1 MKNDLDELLR
11 CVLVSKE
18 KPGDILNRKIIVQIR
33 ERENMR
39 RKKYHKISAAVLA
52 AALVTA
58 SSITVFAAWQ
68 YLSAAD
74 VADELGE
81 SGVAKA
87 YMEQTAGE
95 DKTVGNSEK
104 SQPEGES
111 QSFGGYKATMLGL
124 VSGKELTEKN
134 RISNGEV
141 RDDRTYCTVAIE
153 REDGTSMDEVLG
165 EYFVSPLIGGLNPG
179 LYNAA
184 TLCGNYSEFVENG
197 VLYRLLE
204 CDNIEYFADRKLY
217 LCVTDTA
224 FYNSLCYHY
233 NEADGS
239 ISRNTEY
246 EGLNALFDL
255 KIDAALADPAK
266 AQALIDETDDKL
278 SGNNG
283 DAESGIEVPQQAKEA
298 MEWAAQLTSE
308 NIAEYCVRLE
318 HTVQTVSVDKD
329 GNYVIPPFNVNKEE
343 TDLEG
348 NGKIFN
354 AKFYSFEEYKPGVPY
369 IDGYGTSEDGMSR
382 LVINTFTLNE
392 DQTMTYAA
400 WVPKDVSIYLP

>member
-39 RKKYHKISAAVLA
+39 RKKYNKISAAVLA
-52 AALVTA
+52 AVLVTA

-104 SQPEGES
+104 SQLEGES

-141 RDDRTYCTVAIE
+141 RDDRTYCAVAIE

-266 AQALIDETDDKL
+266 AQALIDEIDDKL

-369 IDGYGTSEDGMSR
+369 IDSYGSSEDGMSS